1 METRLKRTSYKTMKT
16 SCYLIGTLTYYI
28 IIVIG
33 SITIP
38 GIDIVF
44 DFVGAI
50 AITAIA
56 FFFPAFLYPLAVKK
70 FNVPIDG

>member
-1 METRLKRTSYKTMKT
+1 MAYKTMKT
-16 SCYLIGTLTYYI
+16 AYYLIATLTYYI
-28 IIVIG
+28 IIVFG

-56 FFFPAFLYPLAVKK
+56 FLFPAYLYPQAVKK
-70 FNVPIDG
+70 FNVPING